1 MRAETTCAKPHTL
14 LDFYFFFPFVTFAP
28 TIEQPWTAIKPSK
41 GTSTTKVTITVTVT
55 ITITTT
61 VTVTS
66 HRATRQPISFGK
78 QEDKGWRGKHTTIGK
93 QDTRTHLP
101 M

>member
-55 ITITTT
+55 ITS
-61 VTVTS
+61 TS
-66 HRATRQPISFGK
+66 TSTRTRTGTRTRATS
-78 QEDKGWRGKHTTIGK
+78 
-93 QDTRTHLP
+93 TRTTRTTGTSSSSSRESAVPSML
-101 M
+101 